1 MSDDA
6 ETGATRTD
14 GGVATDTDRTGTQGR
29 DWNLVTRA
37 STAGYRLAYLSV
49 FVFLL
54 APVVVVAAT
63 SLSDANT
70 VAFPPSGLSLRW
82 YGALLASG
90 PWIEATRNSLLIA
103 TGTALLSTTLGVAG
117 ALGTRK
123 LDGKLADFVTGIA
136 VVPLLVPG
144 VVLGVTLLIFFS
156 EFGLQQEPATIVLA
170 HSLWA
175 TPLTYSVMRATFSRY
190 DWHVRDAALDLGA
203 SRLRAFREVVAPNV
217 AAGLAAA
224 TLIAFVV
231 SLQEFVMTL
240 FLSGRGSRTVPVKA
254 WNSLRNS
261 LDPLVSVTSTLL
273 VVVVLLVLLAAG
285 VAVGLDRVARDA
297 G

>member
-1 MSDDA
+1 VADA
-6 ETGATRTD
+6 ERTTGGRA
-14 GGVATDTDRTGTQGR
+14 GGWVE
-29 DWNLVTRA
+29 RA
-37 STAGYRLAYLSV
+37 GTAGYQLAYLAV
-49 FVFLL
+49 FGFLL

-63 SLSDANT
+63 SLSATTT

-82 YGALLASG
+82 YGALLASD
-90 PWIEATRNSLLIA
+90 PWVEATRNSLVIA
-103 TGTALLSTTLGVAG
+103 TGTALLSTALGVAG
-117 ALGTRK
+117 ALGTRR
-123 LDGKLADFVTGIA
+123 LDGKLADLVTGIA

-144 VVLGVTLLIFFS
+144 VVLGVTLLVFFS

-175 TPLTYSVMRATFSRY
+175 TPLTYSVMRATFSRF
-190 DWHVRDAALDLGA
+190 DWQLRDAALDLGA
-203 SRLRAFREVVAPNV
+203 SRPRAFREVVAPNV
-217 AAGLAAA
+217 LAGLAAA

-273 VVVVLLVLLAAG
+273 VVAVLLVVLAAG

>member
-1 MSDDA
+1 VSDDT
-6 ETGATRTD
+6 ETGASRTD
-14 GGVATDTDRTGTQGR
+14 GGVAAGTDRTGTQGR

-273 VVVVLLVLLAAG
+273 VVAVLLVLLAAG